1 MQSNPVHQPIIHR
14 TNRKPII
21 PFAAFLAQVLKF
33 DDFFHQVEE
42 ELGQRYYY
50 KDERD
55 GHVEQ
60 DEEENEEG
68 DQTETLPQVGQTH
81 SQTLEDEGEGIDRG
95 DENVEDCD
103 ARDNHQEEE

>member
-1 MQSNPVHQPIIHR
+1 MQPNPIYQPNIHR
-14 TNRKPII
+14 TNRKSII

-95 DENVEDCD
+95 D
-103 ARDNHQEEE
+103 